1 MIPVMAVLAFV
12 LYVGIAWVIFKVYR
26 HTHNVGFLILG
37 CGLLLWPLVGNL
49 WNLEMRVLL
58 DRIAKGNDAGFF
70 PLSLIEQ
77 TGQVSAGSF
86 IAFSILADKI
96 IQAAIILIGLRVI
109 GRAVTLMQPRI
120 ADINHSN

>member
-1 MIPVMAVLAFV
+1 MISVMAVLEFV
-12 LYVGIAWVIFKVYR
+12 LYVGIAWVIFKDYR

-37 CGLLLWPLVGNL
+37 CGMLLWPLVGNL

-70 PLSLIEQ
+70 PLSLIK
-77 TGQVSAGSF
+77 TGQVSVGSF
-86 IAFSILADKI
+86 IAFSILAYQI

-109 GRAVTLMQPRI
+109 GRAVTLMQPRV
-120 ADINHSN
+120 ANVNHSN